1 MVIVSSIKQV
11 IRRTASDDIK
21 NLYPSRKRN
30 INVPCSLLV
39 FRATMTN
46 RDDNF
51 TLLSPCMFGKGTSY
65 DDISPAQKGPE
76 SFSWCYNSADRSYG
90 KTKNIMLWS
99 PPLALTSE
107 SSGHSSNL
115 ETCAWKSS
123 DFHERESESGDVDRN
138 CCCANVQVGSEGM
151 SVACWNSGLL
161 LDDGNTKGQSV
172 EGSSPWSEGFPT
184 TESAFTNNSNGRIT
198 RSRESSRMK
207 KTRVTNGT
215 YKHIPHRNKPPQL
228 VARRN
233 ARERRRVQAVNSAFS
248 RLRKVVPMDGNR

>member
-1 MVIVSSIKQV
+1 VF
-11 IRRTASDDIK
+11 RRIASDDIK
-21 NLYPSRKRN
+21 KLYPARKRN
-30 INVPCSLLV
+30 IKVLCSLLV

-46 RDDNF
+46 REDNF
-51 TLLSPCMFGKGTSY
+51 TLLSPCMFGKGTNY
-65 DDISPAQKGPE
+65 DGISPTQKGPE
-76 SFSWCYNSADRSYG
+76 SFSWCYNNTDKSYG

-99 PPLALTSE
+99 PPLALRSG

-123 DFHERESESGDVDRN
+123 DFHERESETDDVDTN
-138 CCCANVQVGSEGM
+138 CCCENVQVGSEGI
-151 SVACWNSGLL
+151 SVVCWNSGLL
-161 LDDGNTKGQSV
+161 LDDGNSKGQSV
-172 EGSSPWSEGFPT
+172 EGSSPWSEGLPT
-184 TESAFTNNSNGRIT
+184 TESAFTNNSNGRST
-198 RSRESSRMK
+198 TSRESSRMK
-207 KTRVTNGT
+207 KKRVATGT

>member
-1 MVIVSSIKQV
+1 VF
-11 IRRTASDDIK
+11 RRTASDDIK
-21 NLYPSRKRN
+21 KLYPARKRN
-30 INVPCSLLV
+30 IKVLCSLLV

-46 RDDNF
+46 REDNF
-51 TLLSPCMFGKGTSY
+51 TLLSPCMFGKGTNY
-65 DDISPAQKGPE
+65 DGISPTQKGPE
-76 SFSWCYNSADRSYG
+76 SFSWCYNNTDKSYG

-99 PPLALTSE
+99 PPLALRSG

-123 DFHERESESGDVDRN
+123 DFHERESETDDVDTN
-138 CCCANVQVGSEGM
+138 CCCENVQVGSEGI
-151 SVACWNSGLL
+151 SVVCWNSGLL
-161 LDDGNTKGQSV
+161 LDDGNSKGQSV
-172 EGSSPWSEGFPT
+172 EGSSPWSEGLPT
-184 TESAFTNNSNGRIT
+184 TESAFTNNSNGRST
-198 RSRESSRMK
+198 TSRESSRMK
-207 KTRVTNGT
+207 KKRVATGT

>member
-1 MVIVSSIKQV
+1 MF
-11 IRRTASDDIK
+11 RRIASDDIK
-21 NLYPSRKRN
+21 KLYPARKRN
-30 INVPCSLLV
+30 IKVLCSLLV

-46 RDDNF
+46 REDNF
-51 TLLSPCMFGKGTSY
+51 TLLSPCMFGKGTNY
-65 DDISPAQKGPE
+65 DGISPTQKGPE
-76 SFSWCYNSADRSYG
+76 SFSWCYNNTDKSYG

-99 PPLALTSE
+99 PPLALRSG

-123 DFHERESESGDVDRN
+123 DFHERESETDDVDTN
-138 CCCANVQVGSEGM
+138 CCCENVQVGSEGI
-151 SVACWNSGLL
+151 SVVCWNSGLL
-161 LDDGNTKGQSV
+161 LDDGNSKGQSV
-172 EGSSPWSEGFPT
+172 EGSSPWSEGLPT
-184 TESAFTNNSNGRIT
+184 TESAFTNNSNGRST
-198 RSRESSRMK
+198 TSRESSRMK
-207 KTRVTNGT
+207 KKRVATGT

>member
-1 MVIVSSIKQV
+1 VF
-11 IRRTASDDIK
+11 RRTASDDIK
-21 NLYPSRKRN
+21 KLYPAHKRN
-30 INVPCSLLV
+30 IKILCSLLV

-51 TLLSPCMFGKGTSY
+51 TLLSPCMFGKGTGY
-65 DDISPAQKGPE
+65 DGISPTPKGPE
-76 SFSWCYNSADRSYG
+76 SFSWCYNNTDKSYG

-123 DFHERESESGDVDRN
+123 DFHKRESETDDVDTN
-138 CCCANVQVGSEGM
+138 CCCENVQVGSEGI
-151 SVACWNSGLL
+151 SVVCWNNGLL
-161 LDDGNTKGQSV
+161 LDDGNSKGQSV
-172 EGSSPWSEGFPT
+172 EGSSPWREGLPT
-184 TESAFTNNSNGRIT
+184 TESTFTNNSNGRST
-198 RSRESSRMK
+198 TSRESSRMK
-207 KTRVTNGT
+207 KTRVTTGT

-233 ARERRRVQAVNSAFS
+233 ARERRRVQAVNTAFS
-248 RLRKVVPMDGNR
+248 RLRKVVPIDGNR